1 MAESHVVS
9 LTFQEGYRALATFE
23 SVPGGPQ
30 LLLDEPPPL
39 GGAAGP
45 NALDMLA
52 TAIGNC
58 LAASL
63 LFCLRK
69 SRVEVSGLETTV
81 TTHTDRNAAGRLRVT
96 HVDVDI
102 RPRIGGGEPAKFDR
116 CAGLFEDYCTVT
128 ASIREGI
135 TVNVTVGQP
144 SPPAPLPR

>member
-1 MAESHVVS
+1 MSDSHVVT
-9 LTFQEGYRALATFE
+9 LKFQHGYRALATFE

-39 GGAAGP
+39 GGATGP

-63 LFCLRK
+63 LFCLKK
-69 SRVEVSGLETTV
+69 SRVEVAGLETTV

-102 RPRIGGGEPAKFDR
+102 RPQIAAGDPARFDR
-116 CAGLFEDYCTVT
+116 CAGLFEEYCTVT

-135 TVNVTVGQP
+135 TVNVSVDQP